1 MKLYI
6 QLIHPKQKLYLK
18 IVASTRGELANIIG
32 SQYFNTN
39 EGTYHVNDVF
49 AEKESSN
56 ATAGIII
63 GGLIGLLAGP
73 WGAVTGSTAGGLIG
87 SSADQDEE
95 KKVSIFNNSSYGS
108 WKY

>member
-6 QLIHPKQKLYLK
+6 QTVHPTQKLYLK
-18 IVASTRGELANIIG
+18 IVASTRNELANIIG
-32 SQYFNTN
+32 SPYFLVNGQTF
-39 EGTYHVNDVF
+39 HVDNVV

-56 ATAGIII
+56 AAAGIII

-73 WGAVTGSTAGGLIG
+73 WGAFTGSTAGGLIG

>member
-6 QLIHPKQKLYLK
+6 RTKHPTQKLYLK
-18 IVASTRGELANIIG
+18 IVASTRNELASIIG
-32 SQYFNTN
+32 SPYFLVN
-39 EGTYHVNDVF
+39 GQTYHVDSVV

-73 WGAVTGSTAGGLIG
+73 LGAVTGSTAGGLIG

-95 KKVSIFNNSSYGS
+95 KKVSIFNNSLYGS